1 MQVIYNS
8 SFIGVSQIKCRST
21 LEQPLKYQV
30 LLSYIGFESLV
41 SHKRD
46 WFNQSALSKHFPE
59 LLKLYNTCRDLSK
72 CVEKR
77 NNFISSERQVRFESW
92 QVLAGTLREVHASIL
107 IKVAREQDLQSSTQA
122 CHLNIILY

>member
-1 MQVIYNS
+1 MSYVICHIAVHLFVYHRS
-8 SFIGVSQIKCRST
+8 KLRST

-30 LLSYIGFESLV
+30 FLSFESLF

-59 LLKLYNTCRDLSK
+59 FLKLHNTCGDLSK

-92 QVLAGTLREVHASIL
+92 QVLAGTL
-107 IKVAREQDLQSSTQA
+107 
-122 CHLNIILY
+122 